1 MGSIP
6 DDAVDTRSTELIKYV
21 NEPYTF
27 EKVTN
32 PSVWKTYNSLEEMLG
47 ACQLPIEMMNVMSTE
62 NLIQTFMN
70 HPLYFIYS
78 AYNNEMDGVKVILDN
93 FNGFKELQK
102 REDVAEKILD
112 YYEAMDVSKLI
123 ETVKNFKSLRDKTI
137 YHLDFLEMVIATKEI
152 PNLFSS
158 LYRDRLEEIMND
170 KYEAKLSSVNANIFS
185 VRKSLILG
193 SEIKLSKHLLSEE
206 DKYMLEQF
214 ARTGGRVPDEQYTK
228 ISEIIYLK

>member
-1 MGSIP
+1 
-6 DDAVDTRSTELIKYV
+6 
-21 NEPYTF
+21 
-27 EKVTN
+27 
-32 PSVWKTYNSLEEMLG
+32 MLG